1 MGDPRD
7 PPLRLKGPGNLRV
20 PRLAEGPW
28 NSQVAK
34 HPNAPRTPHFF
45 MKPSI
50 SPSTASPSRSFQL
63 APAPSRPLRVNG
75 EELAAY
81 HDIHVFV
88 RREVRGDCIG
98 KYAGHMAVCGSAID

>member
-1 MGDPRD
+1 MHKLGLASLGGPEELRGTEGNPRSQRVPGIPRVPRD

-34 HPNAPRTPHFF
+34 HPNAPRTPRFF

-50 SPSTASPSRSFQL
+50 SPSTASSL
-63 APAPSRPLRVNG
+63 APFTR
-75 EELAAY
+75 
-81 HDIHVFV
+81 
-88 RREVRGDCIG
+88 
-98 KYAGHMAVCGSAID
+98 